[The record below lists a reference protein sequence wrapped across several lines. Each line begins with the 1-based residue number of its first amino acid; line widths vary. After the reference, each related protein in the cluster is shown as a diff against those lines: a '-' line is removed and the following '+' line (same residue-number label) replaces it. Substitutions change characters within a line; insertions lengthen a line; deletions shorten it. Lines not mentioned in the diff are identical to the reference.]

1 MADAVR
7 QEAEQ
12 EIARLIELLLA
23 DRERGG
29 GFDLEA
35 LEFLTRGTMH
45 RIGARVLGGLLS
57 LEDGGV
63 LGPECE
69 CGGRFINQR
78 RSGKGLR
85 TVVGEVR
92 LWRMTQRCNRCGR
105 RRAPVDVVL
114 GVEGTGFSPGLR
126 RLMAKAGAE
135 SCFDRG
141 RDMLFDLA
149 GVRVTDKEVER
160 VSEGVGAEIL
170 GREEEKIAPALLGAA
185 AASEEGPEILYLA
198 ADGTGVPVLRRETEG
213 RRGKAADGV
222 ARTREAKLGA
232 VFTQTAVDEEG
243 RPVRDPGS
251 TTYVGKIE
259 GVEEFGGRLYAE
271 AVRRGLNRAGKVVML
286 GDGAPWVWNLADL
299 HFPGAVQIV
308 DFYHAAEHLAGISR
322 LLYPDDES
330 LRGAWFGRA
339 RKRLK
344 RGKVGELVVELKG
357 FRGRGREEM
366 EKAVGYFEKNQER
379 MRYDRFRRQGFFIGS
394 GVVEAGCRSVIG
406 KRLKQSGMHWSV
418 RGANSIIALRC
429 CIESRGFED
438 YWEGGRA
445 A

>member
-1 MADAVR
+1 
-7 QEAEQ
+7 
-12 EIARLIELLLA
+12 LA
-23 DRERGG
+23 DRERRG

-35 LEFLTRGTMH
+35 LEFLTRTAMH
-45 RIGARVLGGLLS
+45 RIGAGVLGGLLS

-63 LGPECE
+63 VGPECE

-78 RSGKGLR
+78 RSGKELR
-85 TVVGEVR
+85 TILGEVR
-92 LWRMTQRCNRCGR
+92 LLRMTQRCNGCGGWR
-105 RRAPVDVVL
+105 SPVDVVL

-126 RLMAKAGAE
+126 RLMSKAGAE
-135 SCFDRG
+135 SCFDRA
-141 RDMLFDLA
+141 RDFLFDMA

-170 GREEEKIAPALLGAA
+170 AREEEKTAAVLSGAA
-185 AASEEGPEILYLA
+185 AASEEAPEILYLS
-198 ADGTGVPVLRRETEG
+198 ADGTGVPALKRETEG

-222 ARTREAKLGA
+222 ARSREAKLGA

-271 AVRRGLNRAGKVVML
+271 AVRRGLNRAGQVVML

-308 DFYHAAEHLAGISR
+308 DFYHAAEHLSGIAS
-322 LLYPDDES
+322 LLYPEDEPA
-330 LRGAWFGRA
+330 RTAWFGRA

-344 RGKVGELVVELKG
+344 KGKVLELIAELKG
-357 FRGRGREEM
+357 SGLGGRKKGEL
-366 EKAVGYFEKNQER
+366 EKALAYFEKNQKR
-379 MRYDRFRRQGFFIGS
+379 MRYDLFRRQGFFIGS
-394 GVVEAGCRSVIG
+394 GVVEAGCKSLIG

-429 CIESRGFED
+429 CLESRGFEE
-438 YWEGGRA
+438 YWEERRA